1 VEVTDKF
8 TKKKKI
14 QFSFDLWPDQKAG
27 RQKNRCKKNNF
38 SLSINFLLLGKN
50 ILILDPLK
58 HPNHIK
64 CL

>member
-1 VEVTDKF
+1 MY
-8 TKKKKI
+8 KKKKYNLVLI
-14 QFSFDLWPDQKAG
+14 YGQTKRLEDKRTDA
-27 RQKNRCKKNNF
+27 KKNNF

-58 HPNHIK
+58 HPNHTK